1 MKKYSI
7 GQVIYVVDPG
17 PGSGGRIRPMQVVE
31 ELTKR
36 TLHGEDVN
44 YIVAFGVG
52 DGSRHRLDEVKG
64 EVFDGP
70 EAVRRALIERSQ
82 TAIEHMVNAA
92 VANADNW
99 YGSTNPSTNP
109 VRTEAPVHEPMPVDA
124 TLLPEAGQLVELPGG
139 VKARVR
145 TVKAADPK

>member
-92 VANADNW
+92 VVNADNW
-99 YGSTNPSTNP
+99 YGSTNP
-109 VRTEAPVHEPMPVDA
+109 VQIEAPVLEPMPVDT